1 MSRLPDR
8 STVRFD
14 RFGHTWTLME
24 HCPFPDSNQYVRAQR
39 AAFGLKDG
47 VDAEDGEVEE
57 LFDAPPE
64 MVEEDAEGE
73 DVSESK

>member
-1 MSRLPDR
+1 
-8 STVRFD
+8 
-14 RFGHTWTLME
+14 ME

-39 AAFGLKDG
+39 AAFGLKEG